1 MTLSIN
7 CILLRFV
14 VRNNLLSCLCKK
26 VAKNT
31 PQLHRLSDLN
41 FNFFT
46 EIFELAMLWLEQSE
60 NFLKIESRSGGSDG
74 DFLGALFNIQKIKIR
89 FVVIV
94 IKFL

>member
-1 MTLSIN
+1 MSKAN
-7 CILLRFV
+7 Q
-14 VRNNLLSCLCKK
+14 

-31 PQLHRLSDLN
+31 PQLHRLSELN

-74 DFLGALFNIQKIKIR
+74 AFWGRTIQDTKDKD
-89 FVVIV
+89 
-94 IKFL
+94 